1 MFWNVDDKWNM
12 TQPAEFLAFG
22 AKCCGKKVWIANNF
36 CVWWEGGGGGNDR
49 IGWCYGFHLNFMQQS
64 CKEVHV
70 IIIRCFLFVC

>member
-36 CVWWEGGGGGNDR
+36 CVWWEGGGVEMTELDGVM
-49 IGWCYGFHLNFMQQS
+49 GF
-64 CKEVHV
+64 
-70 IIIRCFLFVC
+70 I

>member
-36 CVWWEGGGGGNDR
+36 VFDERGGGGVEMTELDGVM
-49 IGWCYGFHLNFMQQS
+49 GF
-64 CKEVHV
+64 
-70 IIIRCFLFVC
+70 I